1 MRNSH
6 VTLSVLH
13 LSGAL
18 VRVEVTA
25 EEYDR
30 LFKEV
35 EASPEGHMMLVGTNA
50 QGLPFKIAIGEDLA
64 VWAEGG
70 NIIPMDSED
79 VTVNMTLTYRSG
91 AKAEILMQVE
101 AYRSILDSF
110 NRTGVHRGGMGP
122 NGRMYRLKLGLA
134 IGITA
139 TLENES
145 RTLARR

>member
-1 MRNSH
+1 MRNDH

-18 VRVEVTA
+18 ASVEVTA

-35 EASPEGHMMLVGTNA
+35 AASPEGHMMLVGTSA
-50 QGLPFKIAIGEDLA
+50 EGLPFKIAIGEDLA

-70 NIIPMDSED
+70 GVPADSED
-79 VTVNMTLTYRSG
+79 TTVNMTLAYRSG
-91 AKAEILMQVE
+91 AKAEILMQLE
-101 AYRSILDSF
+101 AYRSIVSSF
-110 NRTGVHRGGMGP
+110 NRTGIHRGGVGP

-134 IGITA
+134 IAITA
-139 TLENES
+139 TPVVDRA
-145 RTLARR
+145 RTLSR